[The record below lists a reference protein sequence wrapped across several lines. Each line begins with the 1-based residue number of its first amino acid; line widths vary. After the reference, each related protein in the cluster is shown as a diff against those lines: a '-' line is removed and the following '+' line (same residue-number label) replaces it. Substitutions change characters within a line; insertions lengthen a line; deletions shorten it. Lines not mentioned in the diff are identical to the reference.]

1 MCFRAL
7 NYTNYRILKVIK
19 VYIGLL
25 IKIKT

>member
-1 MCFRAL
+1 MCSRAL
-7 NYTNYRILKVIK
+7 NYINYRILKVIK